1 MVSYGCIVYSCDHTD
16 LSCATYMDHNTS
28 EEVKYQ
34 EYDFSQGNQ
43 ETQEEYR
50 YKQLDIRVNKDIANI
65 IELIKEEAQPDFLP
79 CIDLEKLTAFGHSM
93 GAMTAVHA
101 AYTFSED
108 FKLCLAM
115 DIYFK
120 AMYQHIEGN
129 DDYALT
135 QPICISTS
143 QTFHELSTDKY
154 KSGYNCNA
162 TRNQFYMNC
171 AEENGKRN
179 YNLVIPDSTHT
190 NQEDH
195 RAYPC
200 GIERPSWRGARVFR
214 LFRLRGRSRRGAVAS
229 RGGGGL
235 VPGAGHDAA
244 GGQLQSHRDAADRRG
259 HGGVRARALS
269 RSGLEPGAYTRA
281 PEGQWLHAGVS
292 DDDLRAR
299 PRHRAGVQGGTEAGS
314 GSGRSGLRVPA
325 DHAAQPRVMPR
336 RCAGDPECVLC
347 GEPDVCAVDQG
358 GVRFSGGGAEVPA

>member
-190 NQEDH
+190 NQEDQSVLLYLSLQRDGSILKTSDPH
-195 RAYPC
+195 DKLQQFIHINVAFLDENEFLP
-200 GIERPSWRGARVFR
+200 IKFR
-214 LFRLRGRSRRGAVAS
+214 KTVKD
-229 RGGGGL
+229 
-235 VPGAGHDAA
+235 V
-244 GGQLQSHRDAADRRG
+244 
-259 HGGVRARALS
+259 
-269 RSGLEPGAYTRA
+269 
-281 PEGQWLHAGVS
+281 
-292 DDDLRAR
+292 
-299 PRHRAGVQGGTEAGS
+299 VQG
-314 GSGRSGLRVPA
+314 
-325 DHAAQPRVMPR
+325 
-336 RCAGDPECVLC
+336 
-347 GEPDVCAVDQG
+347 
-358 GVRFSGGGAEVPA
+358 